1 MNWKQRVCIAL
12 CLLMWMGTIGLER
25 SFGQT
30 ADTSQPA
37 KSTSPLALKKSRGPI
52 TISGDNLDINN
63 AQKTA
68 IYTGNVK
75 VVQGE
80 ATMFS
85 DKLELQVDQT
95 GKQLEK
101 AVATGNVRL
110 VNGDITATGDQGTFY
125 NTEQKLDLEKNAK
138 VWQGNN
144 TITAA
149 RIVAFL
155 ETQVLEGYSD
165 PASERA
171 TMTVY
176 PQKQSPTPDAT
187 PTPGGILA
195 FDQSS
200 APIAIEADTLKLDN
214 PSQKATYTGNVVA
227 KKGIMEIRAD
237 EMIVYITRTKETGDD
252 VDKIEVAGNVR
263 IIQENTTVTGDTG
276 VFLNKEQKAVIEG
289 TAQKKARIEDKTQN
303 MILEAPVIEVS
314 LGTNNIRA
322 TQNPKT
328 GPGQRVQ
335 TVFEGEPTVIP
346 TPVEGSKKDDSK
358 TNKDDLPSVTLFPG
372 KTPKDK
378 K

>member
-1 MNWKQRVCIAL
+1 VCIAL
-12 CLLMWMGTIGLER
+12 CLLMWMGTIGLAR

-30 ADTSQPA
+30 ADTSQPG
-37 KSTSPLALKKSRGPI
+37 KPTSPLALKKSHGPI

-63 AQKTA
+63 VQKTA

-80 ATMFS
+80 TTMFS

-110 VNGDITATGDQGTFY
+110 VNGDITATGDQGIFY
-125 NTEQKLDLEKNAK
+125 NTEQKLELEKNAK

-155 ETQVLEGYSD
+155 ETQVLEGYGD

-176 PQKQSPTPDAT
+176 PQKQSPTPEAT
-187 PTPGGILA
+187 PTPGSLLA

-214 PSQKATYTGNVVA
+214 PNQKATYIGNVIA
-227 KKGIMEIRAD
+227 KKGLMEIRAD

-252 VDKIEVAGNVR
+252 IDKIEVAGNVR

-289 TAQKKARIEDKTQN
+289 TAKKKARIEDKTQN

-335 TVFEGEPTVIP
+335 TVFEGEPTVTP
-346 TPVEGSKKDDSK
+346 TPVEGSQKDDAK